1 MIKSDGARWEVT
13 EPFIIKKRMKIRFA
27 WLKRPTTKKSPSAD
41 CSSVLKPDQKV
52 TISVLSVSR

>member
-1 MIKSDGARWEVT
+1 MT

-27 WLKRPTTKKSPSAD
+27 WLKRPKKKKTPSAD